1 MRKLHRHERHDVLG
15 LGAPIMDLI
24 LRVSDEYLATIPG
37 ELHGMEH
44 VSFSELQRLID
55 ESGQVPVPVPGGSC
69 SNMLRGLASFGQKCA
84 VIGKVGNDEF
94 GNRYVQALGEHN
106 VDGFLFPS
114 ETPTSTVLSLVDP
127 HGKRTMRTYLGASEE
142 LRPSD
147 LSASIFEG
155 VRLVHIE
162 GYALYN
168 IGPMKEVLKMAR
180 QAGCEISLDL
190 AAFEVVRTFKEELKS
205 ILPDYIDILFA
216 NEDETRELTGLE
228 PEPGC
233 DALAEMVPTTVVMVG
248 KEGCYAKRRE
258 EKKIHYPAFV
268 VDEPID
274 TTGAGDLFASGF
286 LHSYLTG
293 MDLHDCV
300 RIASLTGATVVQV
313 LGAVV
318 PKALWPPLLQ
328 EVEGELEAS

>member
-1 MRKLHRHERHDVLG
+1 
-15 LGAPIMDLI
+15 MDLI

-44 VSFSELQRLID
+44 VTFSELQRLID

-69 SNMLRGLASFGQKCA
+69 SNMLRGLAAFGQKCA

-94 GNRYVQALGEHN
+94 GSHYTRALGEHS

-114 ETPTSTVLSLVDP
+114 NTPTSTVLSLVDP
-127 HGKRTMRTYLGASEE
+127 HGLRTMRTYLGASEE
-142 LRPSD
+142 LSPIE
-147 LSASIFEG
+147 LSPDIFEG

-168 IGPMKEVLKMAR
+168 IGPMKRTLELAKA
-180 QAGCEISLDL
+180 AGCQISLDL
-190 AAFEVVRTFKEELKS
+190 AAFEVVRTFKEELKT
-205 ILPDYIDILFA
+205 ILPDYIDVVFA
-216 NEDETRELTGLE
+216 NEDETRELTGMG
-228 PEPGC
+228 PEQGC
-233 DALAEMVPTTVVMVG
+233 DALGEIVPTTVVMVG
-248 KEGCYAKRRE
+248 KQGCHVRRDGE
-258 EKKIHYPAFV
+258 KIHYPAFLV
-268 VDEPID
+268 EEPLD

-286 LHSYLTG
+286 LHSHLSG
-293 MDLHDCV
+293 RSLHDCARV
-300 RIASLTGATVVQV
+300 ASLTGATIVQV

-318 PKALWPPLLQ
+318 PKSLWPPLLQ